1 MRREREG
8 ASSRM
13 SRLARWALWLP
24 VAAYALSVA
33 RSFFLYSGSAVYLS
47 TDDALANIAYA
58 IATEGRYGFLS
69 SPILFEMPRHQ
80 GLFSYGPFYF
90 YAAAALV
97 WLFGYS
103 LTVVRSVHLLVILGI
118 AFAAQSWLGRT
129 AASAAGAITAV
140 SLLATFERGQWPMVR
155 PDSMVSLFAVGL
167 VISAGLAIRT
177 GLVRYWTLAGLA
189 AACGALTHLV
199 AWSLIPSSL
208 VMVALSVVF
217 ARRSDASRGSWPAAL
232 VRGALALAAGGI
244 AGAVLFYSSFDFR
257 FGDQLRFV
265 AGYQDYTGSMAAA
278 PAGAGA
284 VGSLMLQ
291 HFKLA
296 YWFLPGLLQY
306 VVLVTL
312 VVGIGVVVF
321 LVARPDAAAAAM
333 IVPPVV
339 VWVGYL
345 LSLGF
350 YNNFHAGYTILNQVM
365 AVWCLGALIA
375 LALDTLARYRP
386 RRASGAV
393 AAAWVVAF
401 AYAVGV
407 MTFLEPRTE
416 YRALAAGSA
425 VPIDDYTSRVLE
437 PLPADARAW
446 GSVVFGIEHPGRVQL
461 VQLDDALTMAQ
472 ALEPPVRESLAPD
485 YLILG
490 ASETGASAI
499 NTLRGDTSLPLTL
512 TNLLPGSR
520 FELAALTA
528 AAPYGVTRV
537 YTRRH
542 AAQIQPTVSVYDAR
556 LRQWT
561 RAMSPPTVVATAT
574 APAAQFQVEGQG
586 GARRE
591 AIQTLSGELEAGAYV
606 LRMDLAPDAA
616 VDLNAVFAA
625 SSGRELRGSF
635 GEYGHPFDVA
645 PYFPGSRSVELVYVH
660 AGGVVYVSQFG
671 GDRGSI
677 AAVHASRLLPLTDFN
692 ALRRP
697 APEDHAL
704 RATEWTLPEPI
715 PQAGSLPVTITHTP
729 GADGRSLV
737 VAGNAV
743 QFAYQAYG
751 PKIPVEPFSFVRLR
765 LAAEIQNGRAC
776 WGVLD
781 GTGERWLVLPDR
793 LEAEYEFQVND
804 SGTIKPVLADCTGA
818 PRDVAP
824 VKATIFDGSF
834 ATWPARGE
842 LYVDELVREFRR
854 RR

>member
-1 MRREREG
+1 
-8 ASSRM
+8 M

-47 TDDALANIAYA
+47 TDDALANISYA
-58 IATEGRYGFLS
+58 IAMEGRYGFLS

-103 LTVVRSVHLLVILGI
+103 LTVVRSVHLIVMIVIAG
-118 AFAAQSWLGRT
+118 AARSWFGPT
-129 AASAAGAITAV
+129 AAGAAGAITAV
-140 SLLATFERGQWPMVR
+140 SLLAAFEHGQWPMVR
-155 PDSMVSLFAVGL
+155 PDSVVSLFAVGT

-177 GLVRYWTLAGLA
+177 GLVRYWTLTGLA

-199 AWSLIPSSL
+199 AWSLIPSSIVML
-208 VMVALSVVF
+208 VIAIALS
-217 ARRSDASRGSWPAAL
+217 RGSDAPRGSWPASL
-232 VRGALALAAGGI
+232 VRGALALAAGGV
-244 AGAVLFYSSFDFR
+244 AGALLFYASFGFR

-265 AGYQDYTGSMAAA
+265 TGYQDYTGSMAAG

-284 VGSLMLQ
+284 VGSLILQ

-296 YWFLPGLLQY
+296 YWFLPYPLEYAVWALL
-306 VVLVTL
+306 VA
-312 VVGIGVVVF
+312 GICAVVF
-321 LVARPDAAAAAM
+321 LLARPDVATAAM

-339 VWVGYL
+339 VWIGYL

-365 AVWCLGALIA
+365 AVWCLGALVA
-375 LALDTLARYRP
+375 LALDTLSRFWPSQAP
-386 RRASGAV
+386 RAV

-425 VPIDDYTSRVLE
+425 VPIDEYTSRVLE

-472 ALEPPVRESLAPD
+472 ALEPSVRESLGPD

-490 ASETGASAI
+490 ASETGASTISA
-499 NTLRGDTSLPLTL
+499 LRGEASLPVTL
-512 TNLLPGSR
+512 ANLLPGSR

-528 AAPYGVTRV
+528 GTPYGVTRV
-537 YTRRH
+537 YTRRQ
-542 AAQIQPTVSVYDAR
+542 AAQVQATVSVYDAR

-561 RAMSPPTVVATAT
+561 RATSPPAMVATT
-574 APAAQFQVEGQG
+574 TGPAALFQVDGQG

-591 AIQTLSGELEAGAYV
+591 AIQTVSGELAAGAYV
-606 LRMDLAPDAA
+606 LRIDLAPDAA

-625 SSGRELRGSF
+625 SSGRDLRGSF

-645 PYFPGSRSVELVYVH
+645 PYFPGSRSVELIYVH
-660 AGGVVYVSQFG
+660 PGGVVYVSQFG

-697 APEDHAL
+697 APEDHTL
-704 RATEWTLPEPI
+704 RAADWTLPEPI
-715 PQAGSLPVTITHTP
+715 PQTGSVPVTITHTP
-729 GADGRSLV
+729 GADGRSLA

-751 PKIPVEPFSFVRLR
+751 PKIPVEPFSFMRLR
-765 LAAEIQNGRAC
+765 LAATIQNGRAC

-781 GTGERWLVLPDR
+781 GTGQRWLVLPDR
-793 LEAEYEFQVND
+793 LETEYEFQVND
-804 SGTIKPVLADCTGA
+804 SRTIKPVLADCTGA

-824 VKATIFDGSF
+824 VRATIFDGSF